1 MKTAYFVIAALALAT
16 AGAAIGAEQ
25 SAATVTAS
33 AATTAAAAAS
43 TATAKRGLTRE
54 EVRAQTI
61 AARQNGTLAETEA
74 DSDIANIARAAR

>member
-1 MKTAYFVIAALALAT
+1 MKTAYFVIAALAIAT

-33 AATTAAAAAS
+33 AATTAAAATTT
-43 TATAKRGLTRE
+43 TARAGLTRE

-61 AARQNGTLAETEA
+61 AARKNGRLAETEA
-74 DSDIANIARAAR
+74 DSDIANIARAAQ